1 MKGGFIHWFLGVPAV
16 LFVGLFTYLPLYEF
30 VDKSLMTPED
40 FMRTV
45 FEKNLQPWI
54 FYSREV
60 YIFANLFLGIINA
73 IMFFFVAKFLIN
85 GKSIDLLIAFM
96 LFFGI
101 FFLVLLIAG
110 NWLSP
115 GQ

>member
-1 MKGGFIHWFLGVPAV
+1 MKGGFLHWFLGVPAV
-16 LFVGLFTYLPLYEF
+16 LFVGLFTFLPLYEV
-30 VDKSLMTPED
+30 VDKLLMSSED
-40 FMRTV
+40 FMRIV

-54 FYSREV
+54 FYSRET
-60 YIFANLFLGIINA
+60 YILANLFLGIMNSV
-73 IMFFFVAKFLIN
+73 MLFFTAKFLIK
-85 GKSIDLLIAFM
+85 GKSIDLLITFM

-101 FFLVLLIAG
+101 FFIVLLVAG

>member
-1 MKGGFIHWFLGVPAV
+1 ML
-16 LFVGLFTYLPLYEF
+16 
-30 VDKSLMTPED
+30 
-40 FMRTV
+40 
-45 FEKNLQPWI
+45 
-54 FYSREV
+54 
-60 YIFANLFLGIINA
+60 
-73 IMFFFVAKFLIN
+73 FFVAKFLIK

-101 FFLVLLIAG
+101 FFIVLLVAG